1 MTDLARNAKARHLLE
16 QGLWLMW
23 NRAVSR
29 PELEAKANRLMEHL
43 NATPDPPFFQ
53 EASEEALVKEY
64 MLPTQRNAYNALY
77 GF

>member
-1 MTDLARNAKARHLLE
+1 MTDLARNAKARYLLE

-43 NATPDPPFFQ
+43 NATPDPPFFEQ
-53 EASEEALVKEY
+53 DGLDLVKGY
-64 MLPTQRNAYNALY
+64 MLPTQQHAYNALY

>member
-1 MTDLARNAKARHLLE
+1 MTDLARNAKARYLLE

-29 PELEAKANRLMEHL
+29 PELEAKANSLMEQL
-43 NATPDPPFFQ
+43 NATPDPPFLDQ
-53 EASEEALVKEY
+53 ADLDLVRSF
-64 MLPTQRNAYNALY
+64 MLPTQQLAYNALY